1 MTQRNSLARLAYLTH
16 LSPELTKPYATYS
29 DAFVYNN
36 STGTMAHYFLNNLE
50 SPIASTDP
58 DKSNQ
63 NDDQAS
69 TESPAS
75 SVPTQ
80 GLPPCLSGTPRLTT
94 AATGSSHLTSPP
106 NYRPSGQS
114 TWAQYPNH
122 PNRPPTSPTSPQ
134 IPTDEP
140 FAVNASYI
148 KDTHPKKVNLG
159 IGVYRTNKGDPWPL
173 RVVEDAEKAIYN
185 ANDISRHEYLS
196 IQGDREFLR
205 LAADLVFDFN
215 SAQTCADTLQS
226 SLGRVT
232 SIQTVSGTG
241 ANRLGAEF
249 LTRNISPGTVWI
261 PAPTWANHH
270 TIWDLA
276 GVPRKEYPYYNQTTG
291 AFNYEETLQTL
302 RTHSVK
308 NDVLVLH
315 ACAHNPTG
323 ADPSR
328 EQWEGILDV
337 CKEKGLIP
345 FFDLAYQGFASGDVG
360 KDGWAIRRFF
370 EERAIEF
377 VVAQSFSKNFG
388 LYGQRVGALHV
399 VSSSSAAQ
407 GVSDDILATLCHL
420 VRGEY
425 SMAPRG
431 GAEIVRR
438 VLGNKE
444 LRARWVEDLD
454 TMSTRILSMRKALFE
469 ELVALGTPGD
479 WGHVVNQIGMFTYV
493 GLSESQVFAIRE
505 RYHVYMLKSGRI
517 SISGLNES
525 NVRYVAM
532 AIDDVVRSVS

>member
-1 MTQRNSLARLAYLTH
+1 MGSI
-16 LSPELTKPYATYS
+16 SELP
-29 DAFVYNN
+29 
-36 STGTMAHYFLNNLE
+36 
-50 SPIASTDP
+50 
-58 DKSNQ
+58 
-63 NDDQAS
+63 
-69 TESPAS
+69 
-75 SVPTQ
+75 
-80 GLPPCLSGTPRLTT
+80 
-94 AATGSSHLTSPP
+94 
-106 NYRPSGQS
+106 QS
-114 TWAQYPNH
+114 TSHFTNL
-122 PNRPPTSPTSPQ
+122 PQ

-140 FAVNASYI
+140 FAVNGSYI

-185 ANDISRHEYLS
+185 AQDISRHEYLS

-205 LAADLVFDFN
+205 LAADLVFDFD
-215 SAQTCADTLQS
+215 STQSCAGTTHS

-249 LTRNISPGTVWI
+249 LTRNISPRNVWI

-276 GVPRKEYPYYNQTTG
+276 GVPRKEYPYYNNATG
-291 AFNYEETLQTL
+291 EFNYEETLQTL
-302 RTHSVK
+302 RTSSSK
-308 NDVLVLH
+308 NDILVLH

-328 EQWEGILDV
+328 EQWEGILDL

-370 EERAIEF
+370 EEGGIEF

-407 GVSDDILATLCHL
+407 GVSEDILATLCHL

-444 LRARWVEDLD
+444 LRARWAEDLD

-479 WGHVVNQIGMFTYV
+479 WGHVVKQD
-493 GLSESQVFAIRE
+493 GLANNDLV
-505 RYHVYMLKSGRI
+505 
-517 SISGLNES
+517 NES

-532 AIDDVVRSVS
+532 AIDDVVRTVS